1 MRVFLSL
8 ALVASAFLI
17 AGPAASQDIKGQ
29 GRVIDNVRLW
39 VGHTKVRLCGLAPAP
54 SGPPRNLMPRGMP
67 PKTLRDLT
75 QHKTVACV
83 RVGNGTPCDG
93 RMPVV
98 DFGHVVAQCFVDG
111 VDVASSL
118 ICFGNQQPDIMLAGQ
133 HYQPYLQGFA
143 NARSACNRL
152 R

>member
-1 MRVFLSL
+1 MRVFLSI
-8 ALVASAFLI
+8 ALLASAVFFSD
-17 AGPAASQDIKGQ
+17 PAVGQDLKGQ
-29 GRVIDNVRLW
+29 GRVIDGIRLW
-39 VGHTKVRLCGLAPAP
+39 VGHTKVRLCGLA
-54 SGPPRNLMPRGMP
+54 SGPPRPGMPRGMP
-67 PKTLRDLT
+67 PKTLSDLT
-75 QHKTVACV
+75 QHKTVSCV

-111 VDVASSL
+111 VDVVSSL
-118 ICFGNQQPDIMLAGQ
+118 ICFGNRQPDMMLAGH